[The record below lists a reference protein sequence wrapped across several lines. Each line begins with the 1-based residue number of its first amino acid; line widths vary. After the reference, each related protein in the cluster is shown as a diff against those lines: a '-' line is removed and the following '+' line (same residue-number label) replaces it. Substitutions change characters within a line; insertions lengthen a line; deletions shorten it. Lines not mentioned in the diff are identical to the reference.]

1 MNREGGSVVSRSLL
15 FFYIVATVEVVLGS
29 LTYFQ
34 VTSSTATH
42 ESDNIYLTSG
52 PKTGWPN
59 LRMVRKRALDSTM
72 QTV

>member
-34 VTSSTATH
+34 VTSSAATH
-42 ESDNIYLTSG
+42 ESDNI
-52 PKTGWPN
+52 
-59 LRMVRKRALDSTM
+59 
-72 QTV
+72 